1 MTGLYYMNKEQKQ
14 FKLLIKSDL
23 RIVERNWD
31 SDDKADR
38 LQAAYH
44 MQQAIEK
51 TIKLKAYVHG
61 IDDIWGHDIRALINW
76 CKKKGYNIDV
86 PKLILKNA
94 NVYSQWEADCRYYP
108 MKVVRKNSINAAYK
122 ATKQWL
128 ESGDTAD

>member
-1 MTGLYYMNKEQKQ
+1 MTGLYYMNKELKQ

-108 MKVVRKNSINAAYK
+108 MKVVRKTSINAAYK
-122 ATKQWL
+122 VTKQWL
-128 ESGDTAD
+128 ESGDTAE

>member
-1 MTGLYYMNKEQKQ
+1 MGLYYMNKEQKQ

-76 CKKKGYNIDV
+76 CKKKDSFHLIHSSDV
-86 PKLILKNA
+86 
-94 NVYSQWEADCRYYP
+94 S
-108 MKVVRKNSINAAYK
+108 RKEDSHETDNELSNRA
-122 ATKQWL
+122 
-128 ESGDTAD
+128 E